1 MDLHPCHHVLHI
13 FGRYLHIAG
22 DVSIFETA
30 TKKTKKEGA
39 SGLCLGGAVRKNVGR
54 QPAKLFPTTRKVS

>member
-1 MDLHPCHHVLHI
+1 MDLHPCHRVLHI

-30 TKKTKKEGA
+30 TKKEGA